1 MLINELPD
9 DCLLTIFDYIQDL
22 RDLINCFKVSKNWRI
37 KIVERTKKLQYLIDQ
52 PNYSSDYV
60 YLHLKEPIDVK
71 CLSKLF
77 PNLRIAEFSY
87 QLNGGAPIEDMVRLI
102 INSNSLKGIIF
113 DCDNHLEFGLVPE
126 NANLEML
133 STGYIYPKMS
143 GIYENVKQL
152 HLWNYNLGLFESV
165 AHCFPNLERLQIY
178 ATEDLSEQYSDAPV
192 LANLKILEMGLPL
205 NDWANI
211 CCSFKFMDAYPAL
224 QSAYIKIDSRTITFN
239 HLITRDNL
247 RDLVIQFYQPI
258 EWNELSRCML
268 KYPNLKHLALRGT
281 SLKDEH
287 IMQLILILPKL
298 TILDI
303 RKSYGVSQ
311 EADNYVRDYCEQY
324 GRSIKF
330 YFKPFDERIKSD
342 RPQLLNRPEKICRG
356 FDFMEHCFFKS
367 FYELPHFLDP
377 IDD

>member
-22 RDLINCFKVSKNWRI
+22 RDLINCFKVQYSQPLKSCINEPIIRRWQMRLYFNLRIIQQISVTVSKNWRI
-37 KIVERTKKLQYLIDQ
+37 KIVERTKKLQYLI
-52 PNYSSDYV
+52 
-60 YLHLKEPIDVK
+60 
-71 CLSKLF
+71 
-77 PNLRIAEFSY
+77 
-87 QLNGGAPIEDMVRLI
+87 GAPIEDMVRLI

-178 ATEDLSEQYSDAPV
+178 ATEGNFKHFIIFYNCL
-192 LANLKILEMGLPL
+192 LTNL
-205 NDWANI
+205 
-211 CCSFKFMDAYPAL
+211 FH
-224 QSAYIKIDSRTITFN
+224 SAYIKIDSRTITFN

-247 RDLVIQFYQPI
+247 RDLVIQFVSRILLYFNSEKRAI
-258 EWNELSRCML
+258 MILFIISLSTFIRFSRLICRLCML